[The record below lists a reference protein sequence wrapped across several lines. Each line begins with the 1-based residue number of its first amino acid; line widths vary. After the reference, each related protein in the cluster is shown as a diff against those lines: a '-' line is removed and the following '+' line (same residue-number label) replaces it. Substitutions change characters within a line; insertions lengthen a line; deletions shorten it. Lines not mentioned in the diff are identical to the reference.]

1 MVSAP
6 VRHVLPSP
14 QHGAALAR
22 LVAYPSSSSC
32 SPSLLLVRHRP
43 STSSFA
49 QANGA
54 IPCGTPCARPLSTT
68 SWASRPPPIARRPS
82 PTNSSPLL
90 KTTTNL
96 RLRAIAARQFSVA
109 RLSRKAS
116 QPTSS
121 SSEAA
126 TATLVATSSS
136 NAGNSGAAAV
146 LKGDAAKTSS
156 QPEQP
161 TAIEQHT
168 SQHAIEKG
176 TKAGRLNLRARL
188 TKEKDDTRKWSTLR
202 EVWRLLRIAR
212 RETFPLLGAVSLL
225 LVSSAVT
232 ISVPLTIGR
241 VMNLAT
247 SDTAEAT
254 IFGLTLY
261 QFFPALALVFTMGAA
276 ANFGRIILLRVIGER
291 VVSRLRSQLYRK
303 TLAQEAEF
311 FDANKV
317 GDLTSRFI
325 ADTTIVGKSITQNVS
340 DGLRSII
347 SCCASF
353 MAMAWISPSL
363 VLTIFLAAPFIG
375 AGTIVYSRVARRLA
389 TQSQKALGALNKI
402 GNERLESIR
411 TVQAFAGE
419 SQEVGRYNTQVRK
432 LFNIGKTQ
440 ALTDA
445 RFFTL
450 NGWLGNMIVIGLLWH
465 GGSLVREGFLTL
477 GDLTTFMMYA
487 VYAGTS
493 VIGVTSFLSE
503 LMKGVG
509 AATRLFELED
519 RKPSIHPTRGVPVK
533 SASGVIEFSDVSF
546 AYPTRP
552 DNQIFKNMSFSIP
565 GGSNVCI
572 VGPSGGGKSTVTSLL
587 LRFYDLDSGSIR
599 INGVDISDMNAK
611 SLRRHIGVVAQEPV
625 LFSGTIAENIAYSNP
640 RVDRAAIVQ
649 AASRANCTFIAK
661 LQKGLDTEVGSRG
674 TQLSG
679 GQKQRIAIAR
689 ALLKNPDILILDEA
703 TSALDAESEVAVNA
717 ALAQLMSGNM
727 TTISIAHRLSTI
739 KRSDIIIVLDN
750 EGGVAETGSYALLNA
765 DKDSA
770 FSKLMEWQMNSSEHP
785 VHYRLPHDY
794 KAETEAAEEDFE
806 EAEDIDE
813 EEVDHVEK
821 KDSKQR
827 T

>member
-1 MVSAP
+1 MVSPP
-6 VRHVLPSP
+6 VRQVLLPFPQRGATIANLIVRPALQPYHAPFSPPFARADAAVNFTPSYS
-14 QHGAALAR
+14 R
-22 LVAYPSSSSC
+22 SI
-32 SPSLLLVRHRP
+32 
-43 STSSFA
+43 STSPLTTRTRPAPNTLNPASTSPLKA
-49 QANGA
+49 AIGLRGRGA
-54 IPCGTPCARPLSTT
+54 ILRRLSVT
-68 SWASRPPPIARRPS
+68 SINQKDSQSRTIDRTQSATLLGSRS
-82 PTNSSPLL
+82 GNANSSDVVSIPEG
-90 KTTTNL
+90 
-96 RLRAIAARQFSVA
+96 AI
-109 RLSRKAS
+109 
-116 QPTSS
+116 
-121 SSEAA
+121 
-126 TATLVATSSS
+126 
-136 NAGNSGAAAV
+136 NA
-146 LKGDAAKTSS
+146 SS
-156 QPEQP
+156 QPESHV
-161 TAIEQHT
+161 AIEKHT
-168 SQHAIEKG
+168 PSSSLEKG

-188 TKEKDDTRKWSTLR
+188 SKEKDEPRKWSTLK
-202 EVWRLLRIAR
+202 EIWRLLRIAR
-212 RETFPLLGAVSLL
+212 RETWPLLGAVALL
-225 LVSSAVT
+225 LISSAVT

-247 SDTAEAT
+247 SDSAET
-254 IFGLTLY
+254 KIFGLTLY
-261 QFFPALALVFTMGAA
+261 QFFPALALVFTIGAA
-276 ANFGRIILLRVIGER
+276 ANFGRIVLLRVIGER
-291 VVSRLRSQLYRK
+291 VVSRLRSLLYRK
-303 TLAQEAEF
+303 TLAQEGEF

-347 SCCASF
+347 SCTASF
-353 MAMAWISPSL
+353 IAMAWISPSL

-375 AGTIVYSRVARRLA
+375 AGTVIYSRVARRLA

-445 RFFTL
+445 RFFAL

-519 RKPSIHPTRGVPVK
+519 RKPAIPPTRGIPVR
-533 SASGVIEFSDVSF
+533 SAKGLIEFSDVSF

-552 DNQIFKNMSFSIP
+552 DNQIFKDMSFSIP

-587 LRFYDLDSGSIR
+587 LRFYEVNSGTIR
-599 INGVDISDMNAK
+599 VNGVDISTMNAK
-611 SLRRHIGVVAQEPV
+611 QLRRCIGVVAQEPV

-640 RVDRAAIVQ
+640 RADRAAIVQ
-649 AASRANCTFIAK
+649 AASRANCTFISK

-717 ALAQLMSGNM
+717 ALARLMGGNM

-739 KRSDIIIVLDN
+739 KRSDIIIVLNN
-750 EGGVAETGSYALLNA
+750 EGSVAETGSYTQLSA

-770 FSKLMEWQMNSSEHP
+770 FSKLMEWQMTGGENPHP
-785 VHYRLPHDY
+785 PAPPYRPPHEP
-794 KAETEAAEEDFE
+794 ETVDEEFEAL
-806 EAEDIDE
+806 DE
-813 EEVDHVEK
+813 EEVDEEDKEGEK
-821 KDSKQR
+821 R
-827 T
+827 PR

>member
-6 VRHVLPSP
+6 VRPVLPFP
-14 QHGAALAR
+14 LLPRRGAVIAALAAR
-22 LVAYPSSSSC
+22 ARPPPTPLPPLTPPSPLCPCRRPFSSSRAQ
-32 SPSLLLVRHRP
+32 PEPRP
-43 STSSFA
+43 SRPPWT
-49 QANGA
+49 
-54 IPCGTPCARPLSTT
+54 RPLSTSSAT
-68 SWASRPPPIARRPS
+68 WPRLGPPAPRPS
-82 PTNSSPLL
+82 GASPLE
-90 KTTTNL
+90 TATRGL
-96 RLRAIAARQFSVA
+96 RLRPATRQ
-109 RLSRKAS
+109 LSTVRADPKDIR
-116 QPTSS
+116 TSTPS
-121 SSEAA
+121 DQGTVVSKENAA
-126 TATLVATSSS
+126 TP
-136 NAGNSGAAAV
+136 SG
-146 LKGDAAKTSS
+146 L
-156 QPEQP
+156 E
-161 TAIEQHT
+161 EHT
-168 SQHAIEKG
+168 SYSSLEKG

-188 TKEKDDTRKWSTLR
+188 TKEKDETRRWSTLK

-212 RETFPLLGAVSLL
+212 RETLPLLGAVSLL

-232 ISVPLTIGR
+232 ISVPLTIGK

-247 SDTAEAT
+247 SDSPETT

-261 QFFPALALVFTMGAA
+261 QFFPALALVFTIGAA

-303 TLAQEAEF
+303 TLAQEGEF

-353 MAMAWISPSL
+353 IAMAWISPSL

-375 AGTIVYSRVARRLA
+375 AGTIIYSRVARRLA
-389 TQSQKALGALNKI
+389 TQSQKALGALNRI
-402 GNERLESIR
+402 GNERLESVR
-411 TVQAFAGE
+411 TVQAFAAE
-419 SQEVGRYNTQVRK
+419 SKEVGRYNHQVRK

-445 RFFTL
+445 RFFAL

-465 GGSLVREGFLTL
+465 GGSLVRDGFLTL

-519 RKPSIHPTRGVPVK
+519 RKPAIPPTRGVPVQ
-533 SASGVIEFSDVSF
+533 SAKGLIEFSDVSF

-552 DNQIFKNMSFSIP
+552 DNQIFKDMSFSIP
-565 GGSNVCI
+565 GGANVCI

-587 LRFYDLDSGSIR
+587 LRFYDLDIGSIR
-599 INGVDISDMNAK
+599 IGGVDIATMNAK
-611 SLRRHIGVVAQEPV
+611 SLRRRIGVVSQEPV

-640 RVDRAAIVQ
+640 RATRAAIVE

-739 KRSDIIIVLDN
+739 KRSDIIIVLNN
-750 EGGVAETGSYALLNA
+750 EGAVAETGSYTQLSANRG
-765 DKDSA
+765 SA
-770 FSKLMEWQMNSSEHP
+770 FSKLMEWQMTGGEHP
-785 VHYRLPHDY
+785 HPPASSRLPYDDIRS
-794 KAETEAAEEDFE
+794 ETTEDEFDEADE
-806 EAEDIDE
+806 EADE
-813 EEVDHVEK
+813 GVDGVEK
-821 KDSKQR
+821 LDEKPLK
-827 T
+827 

>member
-1 MVSAP
+1 M
-6 VRHVLPSP
+6 
-14 QHGAALAR
+14 
-22 LVAYPSSSSC
+22 
-32 SPSLLLVRHRP
+32 
-43 STSSFA
+43 
-49 QANGA
+49 
-54 IPCGTPCARPLSTT
+54 
-68 SWASRPPPIARRPS
+68 
-82 PTNSSPLL
+82 
-90 KTTTNL
+90 
-96 RLRAIAARQFSVA
+96 
-109 RLSRKAS
+109 
-116 QPTSS
+116 
-121 SSEAA
+121 
-126 TATLVATSSS
+126 
-136 NAGNSGAAAV
+136 

>member
-6 VRHVLPSP
+6 AVRHALPLP
-14 QHGAALAR
+14 RRGAAIAHHLIAPNCPR
-22 LVAYPSSSSC
+22 PRSSPFAHLGAPQRSSAPA
-32 SPSLLLVRHRP
+32 SPPFSA
-43 STSSFA
+43 SSFA
-49 QANGA
+49 TQSPSRFRRPNPSG
-54 IPCGTPCARPLSTT
+54 PSSFLPTPTSLGLRAASARPFSITRINNKDT
-68 SWASRPPPIARRPS
+68 QNS
-82 PTNSSPLL
+82 PTAKPP
-90 KTTTNL
+90 T
-96 RLRAIAARQFSVA
+96 IAASQSTGVPD
-109 RLSRKAS
+109 KA
-116 QPTSS
+116 
-121 SSEAA
+121 E
-126 TATLVATSSS
+126 TLVKDAVEESTALDKHHHASSLDS
-136 NAGNSGAAAV
+136 
-146 LKGDAAKTSS
+146 
-156 QPEQP
+156 
-161 TAIEQHT
+161 
-168 SQHAIEKG
+168 G
-176 TKAGRLNLRARL
+176 TKGGRLNLRARL
-188 TKEKDDTRKWSTLR
+188 TREKDDTRRWSALK
-202 EVWRLLRIAR
+202 EVWRLLRIAS
-212 RETFPLLGAVSLL
+212 REKWPLAGAVCLL

-232 ISVPLTIGR
+232 ISVPLTIGK

-247 SDTAEAT
+247 SDSDAEAK

-261 QFFPALALVFTMGAA
+261 QFFPALALIFTLGAA
-276 ANFGRIILLRVIGER
+276 ANFGRVILLRVIGER
-291 VVSRLRSQLYRK
+291 VVSRMRSQLYRK
-303 TLAQEAEF
+303 TLAQEGEF

-340 DGLRSII
+340 DGLRALI

-353 MAMAWISPSL
+353 VAMAWISPSL

-375 AGTIVYSRVARRLA
+375 AGTIIYSRVARRLA
-389 TQSQKALGALNKI
+389 TKSQKALGALNRI
-402 GNERLESIR
+402 GNERLESVR
-411 TVQAFAGE
+411 TIQAFAAE
-419 SQEVGRYNTQVRK
+419 SKEVGRYNTQVRK

-440 ALTDA
+440 ALMDA
-445 RFFTL
+445 RFFAL

-519 RKPSIHPTRGVPVK
+519 RKPTIPPTIGAPIE
-533 SASGVIEFSDVSF
+533 SAKGAIEFADVSF

-552 DNQIFKNMSFSIP
+552 DNRIFKNMSFSIP

-587 LRFYDLDSGSIR
+587 LRFYDLDSGTIR
-599 INGVDISDMNAK
+599 INGTDISAMNAK
-611 SLRRHIGVVAQEPV
+611 SLRRKIGVVSQEPV

-640 RVDRAAIVQ
+640 SADRGAIVQ
-649 AASRANCTFIAK
+649 AASRANCTFISK
-661 LQKGLDTEVGSRG
+661 LTKGLDTEVGSRG

-717 ALAQLMSGNM
+717 ALAQLMNGNM

-739 KRSDIIIVLDN
+739 KRSDIIIVLNN
-750 EGGVAETGSYALLNA
+750 EGAVAETGSYDTLSKNER
-765 DKDSA
+765 SA
-770 FSKLMEWQMNSSEHP
+770 FSKLMEWQMTGGENPHPQQPAPYRPEHQR
-785 VHYRLPHDY
+785 HN
-794 KAETEAAEEDFE
+794 EAEELGEEGTTEEFE
-806 EAEDIDE
+806 EIYEDEAGSKE
-813 EEVDHVEK
+813 EEKGEK
-821 KDSKQR
+821 RRK
-827 T
+827 